1 MAMMDKYLQ
10 QQAASVVGS
19 VPEDSIV
26 QYQDNIT
33 LEDFRNIVKK
43 WLEFDNAIKRMQETI
58 REKRKAQ
65 EKLSEVI
72 TRFMC
77 KYNIEDLN
85 TKEGR
90 IRCKTSVKKTPVNQ
104 KVVKQKISDY
114 FGQDNE
120 KKEQILNKIYEDRD
134 KKEIVSLRRLKIT

>member
-1 MAMMDKYLQ
+1 MQ
-10 QQAASVVGS
+10 QQAASVGS

-26 QYQDNIT
+26 QYQDNIS
-33 LEDFRNIVKK
+33 LEEFRNIVKK

-58 REKRKAQ
+58 RERRKSQ

-90 IRCKTSVKKTPVNQ
+90 IRCKTCVKKTPVNQ

-114 FGQDNE
+114 FGPDNE
-120 KKEQILNKIYEDRD
+120 KKEQILSKIYEDRD